1 MLKFIVVYAVLM
13 MPQNQG
19 DLNLY
24 VEITDRISMFDDK
37 KTCTEY
43 IDSPEHKEVLKNIVT
58 VLPNVLRVS
67 FKCKALKFI

>member
-1 MLKFIVVYAVLM
+1 
-13 MPQNQG
+13 
-19 DLNLY
+19 
-24 VEITDRISMFDDK
+24 MFDDK